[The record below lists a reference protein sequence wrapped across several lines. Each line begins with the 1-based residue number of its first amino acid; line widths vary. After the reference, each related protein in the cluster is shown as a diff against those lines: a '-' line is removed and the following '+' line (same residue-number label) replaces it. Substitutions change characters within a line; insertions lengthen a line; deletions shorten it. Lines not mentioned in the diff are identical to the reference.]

1 MPLSTGAGLLIGG
14 IISALGGAVS
24 NTVGGIFQNRANA
37 QLAKEN
43 RDFALDMWN
52 RENEYNLPINQ
63 VKRYRDAGFNPALMA
78 GQISSGNTSAPNVLL
93 PMSVCAVSASIF
105 SLCAS
110 LIFKS
115 FNAPTILTA

>member
-37 QLAKEN
+37 LMAKEN

-63 VKRYRDAGFNPALMA
+63 VKRYRDAKTTFL
-78 GQISSGNTSAPNVLL
+78 ILL
-93 PMSVCAVSASIF
+93 EIEFWKPSI
-105 SLCAS
+105 
-110 LIFKS
+110 
-115 FNAPTILTA
+115 ILYKLL